1 MNKNKHNKTKKAN
14 LNKNNKNNKIT
25 YLIDLDQTLI
35 HSELNNNN
43 LTNKHKIYYRP
54 YLKNLLDFFRK
65 NKKKYNLG
73 FWSTGTV
80 NYVKKVLKLMLK
92 KYKDLPIII
101 ILARNN
107 VSFSQAKESDRENP
121 VIENIL
127 TGEQYPFYFNN
138 EIYVKNIK
146 HLLNLKTIKKKYN
159 FNDNTILVDDYT
171 PNIDVN
177 KKKYIY
183 AIPPWLKFMK
193 NDKELLKL
201 IQCIKK
207 KGKCTRKIV

>member
-1 MNKNKHNKTKKAN
+1 MVALLTISNFPDVNSADIKTFDISSTPLSLSELAGSFRVKFFVFN
-14 LNKNNKNNKIT
+14 WDWRED
-25 YLIDLDQTLI
+25 DLDFEDIQFPETD
-35 HSELNNNN
+35 ED
-43 LTNKHKIYYRP
+43 
-54 YLKNLLDFFRK
+54 LL
-65 NKKKYNLG
+65 G
-73 FWSTGTV
+73 
-80 NYVKKVLKLMLK
+80 
-92 KYKDLPIII
+92 
-101 ILARNN
+101 
-107 VSFSQAKESDRENP
+107 
-121 VIENIL
+121 
-127 TGEQYPFYFNN
+127 
-138 EIYVKNIK
+138 
-146 HLLNLKTIKKKYN
+146 YN